1 MGWGQWMVPQ
11 LSDAEDL
18 ELRRAE
24 LSLEDAATSEPHA
37 LAALAASLLRQNSM
51 QRLIIE
57 QAAARIMAL
66 ELQQELAERPKR
78 RPARPWWAISWPR
91 LW

>member
-1 MGWGQWMVPQ
+1 MGWGEWMVPAVTLEQ
-11 LSDAEDL
+11 DL

-24 LSLEDAATSEPHA
+24 LNLADAATEEPHA
-37 LAALAASLLRQNSM
+37 VAALAASLLRQNAM
-51 QRLIIE
+51 QQSIIE
-57 QAAARIMAL
+57 RAAARIMAL